1 MHCLISKSDFSSRDA
16 EQSTRAEKPGEAAN
30 EIARTPT
37 PDLTFFLCACSF
49 IVLCEIDMN
58 LCTIVQHERE
68 AISGAPRKVL
78 HTIQRPPFAVS
89 ARLAQFVS
97 ANLCLIGEL
106 GLRSFHVASSAFV
119 MAAGFEKVFSRWKN
133 ISRVRLV
140 SPRRSHFSSP

>member
-1 MHCLISKSDFSSRDA
+1 MISLLAMRSNQRGQRNPAKR
-16 EQSTRAEKPGEAAN
+16 QTRSQERPRR
-30 EIARTPT
+30 ISH
-37 PDLTFFLCACSF
+37 FFLCACSF

-133 ISRVRLV
+133 ISRARLV
-140 SPRRSHFSSP
+140 SPRRSHISSP